1 MAATSNPATAAA
13 GGADPVSAIANAL
26 GELFKVVNT
35 ALQPGILSTQ
45 AYFQQLLNATP
56 KFQNPFAD
64 IQQGQRNF
72 NTTLLYGAIVVVI
85 VLVIAIA
92 VGGGQKR

>member
-1 MAATSNPATAAA
+1 MAAASNPATGAA
-13 GGADPVSAIANAL
+13 GGADPVSAVANAL
-26 GELFKVVNT
+26 GELFKVVNS

-45 AYFQQLLNATP
+45 AYFQQLLNASP
-56 KFQNPFAD
+56 RFQNPFAD

-72 NTTLLYGAIVVVI
+72 NTLLLYGAIAVVI

-92 VGGGQKR
+92 VGGGRKQ